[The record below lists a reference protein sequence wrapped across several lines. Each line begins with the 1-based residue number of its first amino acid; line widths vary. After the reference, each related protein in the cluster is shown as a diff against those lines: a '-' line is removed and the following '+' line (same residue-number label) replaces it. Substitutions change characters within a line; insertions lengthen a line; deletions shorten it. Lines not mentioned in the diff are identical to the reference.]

1 MSVTL
6 ENRDNSVNT
15 PNSARDYP
23 ALGMRGV
30 NNGVVVIGDSQ
41 RRVASHAS
49 SDSTEPNTST
59 NDNGNC
65 STGSSAGS
73 RPRVACHTPRHAKSQ
88 CKKRVQRATV
98 NQAAPTN
105 LAPRAIPRASVVAT
119 ATSAAT
125 NAYELRPKNRTVGG
139 STRRRHQ
146 PQHRPILDA
155 KDAASSTASPRIFRG
170 KSALCSRPAQSTR

>member
-1 MSVTL
+1 
-6 ENRDNSVNT
+6 
-15 PNSARDYP
+15 
-23 ALGMRGV
+23 MRGV

-49 SDSTEPNTST
+49 SDSTEPNAST

-73 RPRVACHTPRHAKSQ
+73 RPRVDCHTPRHAKSQ

-98 NQAAPTN
+98 AHAAPTN
-105 LAPRAIPRASVVAT
+105 LAPGAIPLAIVVAT

-146 PQHRPILDA
+146 PQHSPIRDSNNEE
-155 KDAASSTASPRIFRG
+155 SSTASPRTFRG
-170 KSALCSRPAQSTR
+170 KSARCNRPPQPRRGQPRSCSLRATSRSVRTRSA